1 MQRVGQEPVVGVVMK
16 ICVASPDIVGPIK
29 NGGVGTA
36 CTALAQGLAAAG
48 HEVTLFYTSIY
59 FEMHNLEY
67 WRQIYARSNVEL
79 IGFKP
84 ETLPPLHRSTTVYDE
99 DNLARSYRVYEQL
112 RDTDFDLIHFVDYIG
127 LGYYTALA
135 KSQGL
140 CLRNTRIAVTTHS
153 PTLWSRLS
161 NAATVDDISYMTRD
175 RMERRLIELSDLVIS
190 PSHYMLHWLREND
203 FKLPSRQVMLP
214 NLMPSRMQGTP
225 PEASAGQ
232 RGPIKEL
239 VFFGRIEPRKG
250 LLIFCDAIDRINRTL
265 PPDVKITFLGKLG
278 KEYPQEVI
286 DARTAKWKRE
296 VKIISGLDTFQ
307 AMDYLHGE
315 GRVAVLAALHD
326 NSPYTVMECI
336 YHSIPFISS
345 DVGGVAELIA
355 PESREATL
363 YLPTPAGLGNHILR
377 TMAADDFGPAASN
390 VDFPANKEAVLR
402 LHRELEAEI
411 TAARAKPKQKQKR
424 PLVSVNILHFERPGG
439 LAQALAALDQQT
451 YDNIEILVVD
461 NGSQSGDAVAYLDA
475 LEQSGRADLS
485 VIRMGEN
492 VYEPRARNAGA
503 YAARGEYVLFMDD
516 DNVPKPNEVEVF
528 VTAALNGGAD
538 VLTCFNDHF
547 VTEAPPESDEEAI
560 KRYIVMGDFGP
571 LGLIYNGYGDL
582 NCFCRRDRFLEIGG
596 FVVDGRFN
604 HAEDWRF
611 FAKAWA
617 KGLKV
622 DVVPEAL
629 LWYRTTLASWGT
641 GWRKRDRAGAMMRA
655 ANAYLETAT
664 PEVKPF
670 LLLSQ
675 GLFWK
680 ASSADT
686 ARRNL
691 SREAAEL
698 RKKAEKLE
706 EEKKV
711 LEFEKQL
718 LMQAYRALSSFTT
731 ETLEGQMDHVPEVQR
746 GIAHLRRVMRK
757 YQ

>member
-1 MQRVGQEPVVGVVMK
+1 MK

-48 HEVTLFYTSIY
+48 HEVTLFYTSTY
-59 FEMHNLEY
+59 FEMHDLEY
-67 WRQIYARSNVEL
+67 WQRMYRRSNVEL
-79 IGFKP
+79 IGFRP
-84 ETLPPLHRSTTVYDE
+84 ASNPPLHRSTTVYDE

-140 CLRNTRIAVTTHS
+140 CLHNTRIAVTTHS
-153 PTLWSRLS
+153 PTLWSRLTNS
-161 NAATVDDISYMTRD
+161 APVDDISYMVRD
-175 RMERRLIELSDLVIS
+175 RMERCLIELSDMVIS
-190 PSHYMLHWLREND
+190 PSHYMLRWLRENG
-203 FKLPSRQVMLP
+203 FKLPSRQIMLP
-214 NLMPSRMQGTP
+214 NLMPSRMQGAP
-225 PEASAGQ
+225 PDVPAAHK
-232 RGPIKEL
+232 GPVKEL

-250 LLIFCDAIDRINRTL
+250 LLIFCDAIDRINRLL
-265 PPDVKITFLGKLG
+265 PEDVKITFLGKLG
-278 KEYPQEVI
+278 KEYPQDVL
-286 DARTAKWKRE
+286 DARTARWKRE
-296 VKIISGLDTFQ
+296 VQVVSGLDTFQ
-307 AMDYLHGE
+307 AVDYLHGE
-315 GRVAVLAALHD
+315 GRIAVLAALHD

-336 YHSIPFISS
+336 YHSIPFIST

-355 PESREATL
+355 PESRDAVL
-363 YLPTPAGLGNHILR
+363 YPPTPAGMAEHILR
-377 TMAADDFGPAASN
+377 TMAAEDFGPARSN
-390 VDFPANKEAVLR
+390 VDFPANLEAILR
-402 LHRELEAEI
+402 LHRELEAEV
-411 TAARAKPKQKQKR
+411 ALERARPRRQARR
-424 PLVSVNILHFERPGG
+424 PLVTVNILHFERPGG
-439 LAQALAALDQQT
+439 LAQALEALERQS
-451 YDNIEILVVD
+451 YDNLEILVVD
-461 NGSQSGDAVAYLDA
+461 NGSRSEEAVAYLDA
-475 LEQSGRADLS
+475 LEAQGRDDLR
-485 VIRMGEN
+485 VLRMGEN
-492 VYEPRARNAGA
+492 VYEPAARNAGA
-503 YAARGEYVLFMDD
+503 YAACGEYVLFMDD

-528 VTAALNGGAD
+528 CTAAENGGAD
-538 VLTCFNDHF
+538 ILTCFNDHF
-547 VTEAPPESDEEAI
+547 VTDAPPEKDEDAV

-571 LGLIYNGYGDL
+571 LGLIYNSYGDL
-582 NCFCRRDRFLEIGG
+582 NCFARRDRFLEIGG
-596 FVVDGRFN
+596 FIVDGCFN

-655 ANAYLETAT
+655 ANAYLESA
-664 PEVKPF
+664 PAEVKPF
-670 LLLSQ
+670 VLLSQ

-680 ASSADT
+680 ASSADS

-691 SREAAEL
+691 SREAGAL
-698 RKKAEKLE
+698 RRQVEKLE

-718 LMQAYRALSSFTT
+718 LMQAYRSVSHFALS
-731 ETLEGQMDHVPEVQR
+731 TLEGQADHLPEVQR
-746 GIAHLRRVMRK
+746 GVVHLRNIMRK